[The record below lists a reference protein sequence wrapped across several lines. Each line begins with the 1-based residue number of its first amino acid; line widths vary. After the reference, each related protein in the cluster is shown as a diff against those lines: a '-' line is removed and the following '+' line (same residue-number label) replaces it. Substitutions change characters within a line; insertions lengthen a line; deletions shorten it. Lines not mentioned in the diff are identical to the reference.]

1 MVLSTDSPVNVRR
14 NSTSSLNRSAN
25 SAKSG
30 YMLPQGQSPEDTW
43 FNRILTEYI
52 LCGCLCI
59 PKGARGN
66 TLTDDELEFLEGLRT
81 YMDRPFDSANPDHM
95 RIFKSIWQNVFPDAE
110 IPPPVDQRWQLLGF
124 QSPNPATDIRTGLHS
139 LESLEYFSR
148 RYKDEFQR
156 MATEAI
162 DPRRE
167 YPFAASGVS
176 ISFSLIIFFKLNKR
190 TAVNPV
196 GAPSGNRAAIKQ
208 FVRLSITYRDF
219 FDEVFCALF
228 RRVHKEWMKQA
239 PNTFDIHYFATA
251 LSMGMKAVA
260 VLFNEKRIRDLTD
273 LEQIMII

>member
-1 MVLSTDSPVNVRR
+1 MVLSTDSPVQVRR
-14 NSTSSLNRSAN
+14 NSTSSLNRSAV
-25 SAKSG
+25 SARSG

-52 LCGCLCI
+52 LCGCLCM
-59 PKGARGN
+59 PKGARKSS
-66 TLTDDELEFLEGLRT
+66 LTEEEVEFLEGLRN
-81 YMDRPFDSANPDHM
+81 YMDRPFDSSNPDHM
-95 RIFKSIWQNVFPDAE
+95 RLFKSLWQNAFPGVE
-110 IPPPVDQRWQLLGF
+110 IPPEIDQRWQSLGF

-148 RYKDEFQR
+148 MYKDEFKR
-156 MATEAI
+156 MATEAC

-176 ISFSLIIFFKLNKR
+176 IAFSLLIFFKLNKR

-208 FVRLSITYRDF
+208 FVRLSITYRNF

-228 RRVHKEWMKQA
+228 RRVHAEWMKQK
-239 PNTFDIHYFATA
+239 PDTFDIHYFAIA
-251 LSMGMKAVA
+251 LSTGMKAVA
-260 VLFNEKRIRDLTD
+260 QLFNDKLIRDLAD
-273 LEQIMII
+273 LEQIMNI